1 MHSLIK
7 AGIYSVINQR
17 IAFTDCLPQDV
28 KAFTAVCNDLYP
40 LL

>member
-1 MHSLIK
+1 M
-7 AGIYSVINQR
+7 
-17 IAFTDCLPQDV
+17 IAFTFYLRHNV